1 MNLKYTFILNVLP
14 DEAWKVLMDILLITP
29 CMPGAS
35 LDGEDEGGYKGSIK
49 VKLGPIDMV
58 YKGTI
63 KFLERHDAEHRA
75 VLEAAASEV
84 KGAGNAKAVI
94 QFYAQPVQ
102 GGTEVTVDSD
112 FSVSGKAAQF
122 GGGVMQSVGKRL
134 MDEFAKRVVALIAS
148 QSVPPVSDEAP
159 GNQMQAAAVDQAG
172 SRIRAESAGQH
183 SETEALNLVGLAW
196 KPVLIRVLVAAGVI
210 AAVAFGVSRILV

>member
-14 DEAWKVLMDILLITP
+14 DEAWKVLMDIPLITP

-35 LDGEDEGGYKGSIK
+35 LDGEDEGGYKGRIK

-63 KFLERHDAEHRA
+63 KFLERRDAEHKA
-75 VLEAAASEV
+75 VLEAAASEM
-84 KGAGNAKAVI
+84 KGAGNAKATI
-94 QFYAQPVQ
+94 QFYVQPAQ
-102 GGTEVTVDSD
+102 GGSEVTVDSD

-134 MDEFAKRVVALIAS
+134 MDEFAKRVAALIAT
-148 QSVPPVSDEAP
+148 QHAPVAHDEAIASQP
-159 GNQMQAAAVDQAG
+159 QAAAVQAG
-172 SRIRAESAGQH
+172 NVPQAASAIVP
-183 SETEALNLVGLAW
+183 EVEALNLIGLAW

-210 AAVAFGVSRILV
+210 AVVAIGVSRVFA